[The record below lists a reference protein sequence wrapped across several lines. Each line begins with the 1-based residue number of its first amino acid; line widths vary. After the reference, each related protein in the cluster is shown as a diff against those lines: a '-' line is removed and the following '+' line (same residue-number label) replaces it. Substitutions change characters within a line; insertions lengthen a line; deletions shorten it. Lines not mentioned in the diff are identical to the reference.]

1 MAIPYPTDP
10 SLPSNPAPL
19 FSDSTAARGDHLR
32 ANNAEIWANFT
43 EIVETILGNA
53 SLSTDGTFAAL
64 SDLLF
69 PSEKAVNTYLNSVI
83 DALIPPGTSMD
94 YAGITPPAKWMI
106 EDGSS
111 LLRSS
116 YPVCWANL
124 HSVIGTCTISIDT
137 PGVVTSVLHPFI
149 TGDCVHFTTTGALPS
164 GLSPSTGYYVIVVDG
179 NTFRLATT
187 YANALADIAINTEGT
202 QSGVHTLV
210 WSPWNIADATHFYIP
225 DTRGL
230 LVEGNGVQ
238 GYTSW
243 AGVNYTGRL
252 GQYKRDQMQTITG
265 TFGVVDNDITSL
277 PSAYSI
283 KVLGTGAFT
292 AGTEETGS
300 YFMNTGAPVSGTG
313 YRVVGFNSANSP
325 DARTGLITN
334 GPRVGKNRI
343 IRVL

>member
-43 EIVETILGNA
+43 EIVGTMLGNA
-53 SLSTDGTFAAL
+53 SISTDGTFAAL

-83 DALIPPGTSMD
+83 DALFPPGVSID
-94 YAGITPPAKWMI
+94 YSGITPPAKWMT

-124 HSVIGTCTISIDT
+124 HSVIGTCTISIAT

-149 TGDCVHFTTTGALPS
+149 TGDCVHFTTTGALPTNI
-164 GLSPSTGYYVIVVDG
+164 SPSTGYYVIAVGG

-187 YANALADIAINTEGT
+187 YARALAGTAINTSGT

-210 WSPWNIADATHFYIP
+210 WSPWNIADSTHFYIP

-230 LVEGNGVQ
+230 LVEGHGVQ

-252 GQYKRDQMQTITG
+252 GQYKRDQMQGHHHTSAIRSGSNSGAGNSYMVTAANYHSMPENNAVVIYNPTEDG
-265 TFGVVDNDITSL
+265 TN
-277 PSAYSI
+277 
-283 KVLGTGAFT
+283 GT
-292 AGTEETGS
+292 
-300 YFMNTGAPVSGTG
+300 P
-313 YRVVGFNSANSP
+313 
-325 DARTGLITN
+325 RTGFITN

>member
-1 MAIPYPTDP
+1 MALPYPTDP
-10 SLPSNPAPL
+10 SLPANPAPL

-43 EIVETILGNA
+43 EIVGTMLGNA
-53 SLSTDGTFAAL
+53 SISTDGTFAAL

-83 DALIPPGTSMD
+83 DALFPPGTSMD
-94 YAGITPPAKWMI
+94 YAGITPPAKWMT

-124 HSVIGTCTISIDT
+124 HSVIGTCTISIAS
-137 PGVVTSVLHPFI
+137 PGVVSYTLHPFI
-149 TGDCVHFTTTGALPS
+149 TGDCVHFTTTGALPMNID
-164 GLSPSTGYYVIVVDG
+164 PSKGYYVIYVDG

-187 YANALADIAINTEGT
+187 YANALAGTAINTGGT

-230 LVEGNGVQ
+230 LVEGHGVQ

-243 AGVNYTGRL
+243 ASVNYMGRL
-252 GQYKRDQMQTITG
+252 GQYKQDQSQGFQIGSDNAGSNG
-265 TFGVVDNDITSL
+265 TKTMYGYILDSEDGRNDYTSAPNYGAL
-277 PSAYSI
+277 RSSI
-283 KVLGTGAFT
+283 YKQGASRRLKAIDDGTN
-292 AGTEETGS
+292 GT
-300 YFMNTGAPVSGTG
+300 P
-313 YRVVGFNSANSP
+313 
-325 DARTGLITN
+325 RTGLITD

>member
-1 MAIPYPTDP
+1 MTIPYPTDP

-83 DALIPPGTSMD
+83 DALFPPGVSID
-94 YAGITPPAKWMI
+94 YSGVTPPAKWMI

-124 HSVIGTCTISIDT
+124 HSVIGTCTISIAS
-137 PGVVTSVLHPFI
+137 PGVVSYTLHPFV
-149 TGDCVHFTTTGALPS
+149 TGDCVHFTTTGALPTNI
-164 GLSPSTGYYVIVVDG
+164 SPSTGYYVIVVDG
-179 NTFRLATT
+179 NTFRFAAT
-187 YANALADIAINTEGT
+187 YADAIAGTAINTSGT

-210 WSPWNIADATHFYIP
+210 WSPWGIADSTHFYIP

-230 LVEGNGVQ
+230 LVEGHGTGASAPVYNPWLSS
-238 GYTSW
+238 T
-243 AGVNYTGRL
+243 YTGRL
-252 GQYKRDQMQTITG
+252 GQYKQDQMQVITGSFETITPNIY
-265 TFGVVDNDITSL
+265 TF
-277 PSAYSI
+277 
-283 KVLGTGAFT
+283 TGAFSSVT
-292 AGTEETGS
+292 SQQA
-300 YFMNTGAPVSGTG
+300 FDSGG
-313 YRVVGFNSANSP
+313 ANSGRGRRVSFTTENSP
-325 DARTGLITN
+325 NARTGLITN

>member
-1 MAIPYPTDP
+1 MTIPYPTDP

-83 DALIPPGTSMD
+83 DALFPPGVSID
-94 YAGITPPAKWMI
+94 YSGITPPAKWMA

-111 LLRSS
+111 LLRAS
-116 YPVCWANL
+116 YPACWANL
-124 HSVIGTCTISIDT
+124 HSVIGTCTISIAS
-137 PGVVTSVLHPFI
+137 PGVVSYTLHPFI
-149 TGDCVHFTTTGALPS
+149 TGDCVHFTTTGALPT
-164 GLSPSTGYYVIVVDG
+164 GLSPSTGYYVIYGDG

-187 YANALADIAINTEGT
+187 YANALAGTAINTSGT

-210 WSPWNIADATHFYIP
+210 WSPWGIADSTHFYIP

-230 LVEGNGVQ
+230 LVEGNG
-238 GYTSW
+238 
-243 AGVNYTGRL
+243 AGASSTINPWSSATYTGRL
-252 GQYKRDQMQTITG
+252 GQYKQDQMQQITG
-265 TFGVVDNDITSL
+265 SFAPNNVTGFSGGSVVS
-277 PSAYSI
+277 
-283 KVLGTGAFT
+283 GAFSIVSPT
-292 AGTEETGS
+292 YGNFATGV
-300 YFMNTGAPVSGTG
+300 NGTG
-313 YRVVGFNSANSP
+313 YTQKFDSANSLN
-325 DARTGLITN
+325 ARTGLTTN

>member
-1 MAIPYPTDP
+1 MTIPYPVDP

-19 FSDSTAARGDHLR
+19 FSDSTAARGDHIR

-83 DALIPPGTSMD
+83 DALFPPGVSID
-94 YAGITPPAKWMI
+94 YSGVTPPAKWMK

-111 LLRSS
+111 LLRAS
-116 YPVCWANL
+116 YPACWANL
-124 HSVIGTCTISIDT
+124 HSVIGTCTISIAS
-137 PGVVTSVLHPFI
+137 PGVVSSTLHPFI
-149 TGDCVHFTTTGALPS
+149 TGDCIHFTTTGALPT
-164 GLSPSTGYYVIVVDG
+164 GLSASTGYYVIAIDG

-187 YANALADIAINTEGT
+187 YANALAGTAINTSGT

-210 WSPWNIADATHFYIP
+210 WSPWNIADSTHFYIP

-230 LVEGNGVQ
+230 LVEGHGVQ

-252 GQYKRDQMQTITG
+252 GQYKQDQMQGHWHNLRIQATNNSTVRGSATTYIAGANTDRNQFHTAYDAENTVSVAAPISDG
-265 TFGVVDNDITSL
+265 TN
-277 PSAYSI
+277 
-283 KVLGTGAFT
+283 GT
-292 AGTEETGS
+292 
-300 YFMNTGAPVSGTG
+300 P
-313 YRVVGFNSANSP
+313 
-325 DARTGLITN
+325 RTGFITN

>member
-43 EIVETILGNA
+43 EIVGTILGNA

-83 DALIPPGTSMD
+83 DALFPPGVSID
-94 YAGITPPAKWMI
+94 YSGVTPPAKWMI

-116 YPVCWANL
+116 YPACWANL
-124 HSVIGTCTISIDT
+124 HSVIGTCTISIAS

-149 TGDCVHFTTTGALPS
+149 TGDCVHFTTTGALPTNI
-164 GLSPSTGYYVIVVDG
+164 SPSTGYYVIYVDG

-187 YANALADIAINTEGT
+187 YADAVAGTAINTGGT

-210 WSPWNIADATHFYIP
+210 WSPWNIADSTHFYIP

-230 LVEGNGVQ
+230 LTEGHGVQ

-243 AGVNYTGRL
+243 AGLNYTGRL
-252 GQYKRDQMQTITG
+252 GQYKQDQMQG
-265 TFGVVDNDITSL
+265 HWHDPDLS
-277 PSAYSI
+277 
-283 KVLGTGAFT
+283 LGTST
-292 AGTEETGS
+292 ASGGESTNWKIGTS
-300 YFMNTGAPVSGTG
+300 SVMNYSQVRSPINDGTNG
-313 YRVVGFNSANSP
+313 TP
-325 DARTGLITN
+325 RTGKTTN
-334 GPRVGKNRI
+334 GPRVGKYKI
-343 IRVL
+343 IKVI

>member
-32 ANNAEIWANFT
+32 ANNAEIWVNFT

-83 DALIPPGTSMD
+83 DALFPPGVSID
-94 YAGITPPAKWMI
+94 YSGVTPPAKWMV

-116 YPVCWANL
+116 YPACWANL
-124 HSVIGTCTISIDT
+124 HSVIGTCTIAS
-137 PGVVTSVLHPFI
+137 PGVVSYTLHPFI
-149 TGDCVHFTTTGALPS
+149 TGDCVHFATTGTLLTN
-164 GLSPSTGYYVIVVDG
+164 LSPSTGYYAIVVDG
-179 NTFRLATT
+179 NNFRLATT
-187 YANALADIAINTEGT
+187 YENALAGTAINTSGT

-210 WSPWNIADATHFYIP
+210 WSPWGIADSTHFYIP

-230 LVEGNGVQ
+230 LVEGHGTGASAPVYNPWLSS
-238 GYTSW
+238 T
-243 AGVNYTGRL
+243 YTGRL
-252 GQYKRDQMQTITG
+252 GQYKRDQMQGHYHSIAPGTTNQLIGDVATG
-265 TFGVVDNDITSL
+265 GNIKATAMEAGSWRSNSIITS
-277 PSAYSI
+277 ARTD
-283 KVLGTGAFT
+283 GTN
-292 AGTEETGS
+292 GT
-300 YFMNTGAPVSGTG
+300 P
-313 YRVVGFNSANSP
+313 
-325 DARTGLITN
+325 RTGLITN

>member
-1 MAIPYPTDP
+1 MTIPYPTDP
-10 SLPSNPAPL
+10 SLPSNPVPL

-53 SLSTDGTFAAL
+53 SLSIDGTFASL

-83 DALIPPGTSMD
+83 DALFPPGVSID
-94 YAGITPPAKWMI
+94 YSGITPPAKWMT

-124 HSVIGTCTISIDT
+124 HSVIGTCTISIAS
-137 PGVVTSVLHPFI
+137 PGVVTSVLHPFM
-149 TGDCVHFTTTGALPS
+149 TGDCIHFTTTGTLPT
-164 GLSPSTGYYVIVVDG
+164 GLSPSTGYYVIYVDG

-187 YANALADIAINTEGT
+187 YADALTGTAINTSGT
-202 QSGVHTLV
+202 QSGTHTLV
-210 WSPWNIADATHFYIP
+210 WSPWNIADSTHFYIP

-230 LVEGNGVQ
+230 LVEGHGVQ
-238 GYTSW
+238 GYASW

-252 GQYKRDQMQTITG
+252 GQYKQDQSQGHFHAAELYPAIVPLGNTCIIDHMISPPNATASDPRATTLVDDGTHGTPRIGFIT
-265 TFGVVDNDITSL
+265 D
-277 PSAYSI
+277 
-283 KVLGTGAFT
+283 
-292 AGTEETGS
+292 
-300 YFMNTGAPVSGTG
+300 
-313 YRVVGFNSANSP
+313 
-325 DARTGLITN
+325 